1 MGARHGSFGG
11 CSWPVTEE
19 LVDLEAEVRE
29 RFLERGDEADDIV
42 ATADLGSWRCHLR
55 IDGPRIGVAVTVV
68 ERVDV
73 LEDHVSGA
81 GHLLSDCR
89 WDSHPLRATAGMERR
104 SRFRHP
110 EHWPMRLRTRRRLV
124 SVAVKEGAI
133 EIREWREGDLETVV
147 EFSLRAWAPVFASV
161 RDVLGDDI
169 FLRLHPD
176 WKANQADAVESSC
189 TSDERD
195 VFVAIASGR
204 PVGFVAIAL
213 NAFHERMG
221 VIEIIGVDPDY
232 QRRGISS
239 LLTEFATEHMRNRGM
254 DIAVVETGGDPGHA
268 PARAAYETAG
278 FTLLPIARY
287 FRLLD

>member
-1 MGARHGSFGG
+1 
-11 CSWPVTEE
+11 VT
-19 LVDLEAEVRE
+19 
-29 RFLERGDEADDIV
+29 GN
-42 ATADLGSWRCHLR
+42 
-55 IDGPRIGVAVTVV
+55 
-68 ERVDV
+68 
-73 LEDHVSGA
+73 
-81 GHLLSDCR
+81 
-89 WDSHPLRATAGMERR
+89 
-104 SRFRHP
+104 
-110 EHWPMRLRTRRRLV
+110 
-124 SVAVKEGAI
+124 AI
-133 EIREWREGDLETVV
+133 EIREFRESDVETVI
-147 EFSLRAWAPVFASV
+147 EFSLRAWEPVFASV

-176 WKANQADAVESSC
+176 WKVNQAEAVRSSC
-189 TSDERD
+189 TNPERE
-195 VFVAIASGR
+195 VFVAVAGGR

-232 QRRGISS
+232 QRRGICTQ
-239 LLTEFATEHMRNRGM
+239 LTEFATEHMQSRGM